1 METKKREFKPKV
13 ETKLSRE
20 DFMRVDELATAD
32 GVTKSEIVREAVLW
46 YLANRDEIKNNPR
59 ESMIAGSIEAM
70 TNRVCAML
78 ARQGRLVA
86 TIFELTYSSMSQTQ
100 EGKDAFEA
108 ALTSAKQKMARSV
121 ERDERD
127 LIEALKRTVKA

>member
-13 ETKLSRE
+13 ETKLSRA
-20 DFMRVDELATAD
+20 DFKRVDELATAD

-86 TIFELTYSSMSQTQ
+86 TIFELTYSSMSQTP
-100 EGKDAFEA
+100 EGKEAFEA
-108 ALTSAKQKMARSV
+108 ALSAAKQKMARSV